1 MIYFDNSATTLF
13 KPESVINAMTCSM
26 LRLGGNPGRSGH
38 EVAIKCGRLVHSARE
53 RCSAFLGAGGGEN
66 IIFTPSCS
74 FALNLAISSFA
85 LRGKHIVTTALEHNS
100 VLRPLHALKK
110 TRDIDVTT
118 VIPTR
123 DGIITPELI
132 KDALRRDTCLVIINH
147 ISNVTGAIADVSRIG
162 RICREHGIKLLVDGA
177 QSVGYC
183 DIDIG
188 EMCIDALAIA
198 PHKGMHAAQG
208 VGILAVN
215 GDVTLSPIIFGG
227 TGTDSY
233 SLKQPTDI
241 PDGFEVGTLPTP
253 AIATLIPAIEWSE
266 KNKVKNREKLLF
278 LSAMIR
284 DELTKI
290 REIDIYSPPN
300 AASGIITFNVRGYT
314 SESIG
319 DILSSEYGICVR
331 TGLHCA
337 PFAHKYLGTETRGAI
352 RVSLGCDNTE
362 EEARFLI
369 NAIKEIAPKTA

>member
-13 KPESVINAMTCSM
+13 KPESVVNAMTCSM

-38 EVAIKCGRLVHSARE
+38 EVALKCGRLVHYARE
-53 RCSAFLGAGGGEN
+53 RCSAFFGANGGEN

-74 FALNLAISSFA
+74 FALNLAISS
-85 LRGKHIVTTALEHNS
+85 LVMRGKHVVTTALEHNS
-100 VLRPLHALKK
+100 VLRPLHALQKM
-110 TRDIDVTT
+110 RNIDITT

-132 KDALRRDTCLVIINH
+132 ENALKRDTCLVIINH

-162 RICREHGIKLLVDGA
+162 RICRSRGIKLLVDGA

-183 DIDIG
+183 DIDMN
-188 EMCIDALAIA
+188 EMCIDALAVA
-198 PHKGMHAAQG
+198 PHKGLHAAQG
-208 VGILAVN
+208 VGILATCGN
-215 GDVTLSPIIFGG
+215 IELSPILYGG

-233 SLKQPTDI
+233 SLKQPIDI

-253 AIATLIPAIEWSE
+253 AISTLIPAIEWSE

-278 LSAMIR
+278 LSTMIR
-284 DELTKI
+284 EGLKDVRTI
-290 REIDIYSPPN
+290 VVYSPQN
-300 AASGIITFNVRGYT
+300 AASGIFTFNINGYT
-314 SESIG
+314 SESVG
-319 DILSSEYGICVR
+319 DILSGEYGICVR

-337 PFAHKYLGTETRGAI
+337 PFAHKYLGTETRGAV

-362 EEARFLI
+362 EEVRFFI
-369 NAIKEIAPKTA
+369 RAIKEIAPKI